1 MVRLYQNE
9 EQDKVL
15 YSEKNLKL
23 QWEVNLKWEKS

>member
-15 YSEKNLKL
+15 FSEKNLKL

>member
-23 QWEVNLKWEKS
+23 QLEVNLKWEKS

>member
-9 EQDKVL
+9 EQDKVFF
-15 YSEKNLKL
+15 SEKNLKL

>member
-1 MVRLYQNE
+1 MLRLYQNE